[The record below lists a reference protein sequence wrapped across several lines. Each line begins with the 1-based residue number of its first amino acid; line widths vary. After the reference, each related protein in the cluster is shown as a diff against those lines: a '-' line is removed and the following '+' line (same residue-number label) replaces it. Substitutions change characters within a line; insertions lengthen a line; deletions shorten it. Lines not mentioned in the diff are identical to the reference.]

1 MHSSSTENRYASVT
15 IGMHWLMLL
24 LMVAIY
30 ATMELK
36 GIFPKGS
43 DARDVMKQFHYM
55 LGLSALALVL
65 VRILV
70 NRFTRTPQV
79 VPDPPGW
86 QKLSAKFM
94 HLALYALMIGL
105 PVLGWLILS
114 AKGQTIPFWGYDL
127 PPLIGANES
136 TGKWLKNL
144 HEFGATAGY
153 FLIGAH
159 AAAALFHHY
168 VIRDNTL
175 ARMVPGLAS
184 LRKP

>member
-1 MHSSSTENRYASVT
+1 MNRSSKATRYAPIT
-15 IGMHWLMLL
+15 IGMHWVMLL

-43 DARDVMKQFHYM
+43 DSREAMKQLHYM
-55 LGLSALALVL
+55 LGLSALAFVL
-65 VRILV
+65 ARILV
-70 NRFTRTPQV
+70 NRVTRAPQV
-79 VPDPPGW
+79 VPDPPRW
-86 QKLSAKFM
+86 QKLSAKSM
-94 HLALYALMIGL
+94 HVALYVLMIGL

-114 AKGQTIPFWGYDL
+114 AKGQAIPFWGYDL
-127 PPLIGANES
+127 PPLIGANAS
-136 TGKWLKNL
+136 LAKWLKNV

-175 ARMVPGLAS
+175 ARMVPGIES
-184 LRKP
+184 PR

>member
-1 MHSSSTENRYASVT
+1 MNSSSKAKRYAPLT
-15 IGMHWLMLL
+15 IGMHWVMLL

-43 DARDVMKQFHYM
+43 DARAAMAQLHYM

-65 VRILV
+65 ARILV
-70 NRFTRTPQV
+70 NRVTRAPQV
-79 VPDPPGW
+79 VPDPPRW
-86 QKLSAKFM
+86 QKLSAKSM
-94 HLALYALMIGL
+94 HVALYVLMIGL

-114 AKGQTIPFWGYDL
+114 AKGQAIPFWGYDL
-127 PPLIGANES
+127 PPLMGANAS
-136 TGKWLKNL
+136 LGKWLKNV

-153 FLIGAH
+153 FLVGAH

-175 ARMVPGLAS
+175 ARMVPGIGS
-184 LRKP
+184 PR

>member
-1 MHSSSTENRYASVT
+1 MNSNTKAKRYSFIT
-15 IGMHWLMLL
+15 IGMHWFMLL

-36 GIFPKGS
+36 GTFPKGS
-43 DARDVMKQFHYM
+43 DSQEVMKQLHYM
-55 LGLSALALVL
+55 LGLSALALVIA
-65 VRILV
+65 RILV
-70 NRFTRTPQV
+70 NRLTQTPPV
-79 VPDPPGW
+79 VPVPPRW
-86 QKLSAKFM
+86 QSLSAKSM
-94 HLALYALMIGL
+94 HVALYALMIGL

-114 AKGQTIPFWGYDL
+114 AKGQAAPFWGYDL
-127 PPLIGANES
+127 PPLIGANAS
-136 TGKWLKNL
+136 LGKWLKNV

-175 ARMVPGLAS
+175 ERMAPGI
-184 LRKP
+184 KPSR

>member
-1 MHSSSTENRYASVT
+1 MNSSNNAKRYAPIT
-15 IGMHWLMLL
+15 IGMHWVMLL

-43 DARDVMKQFHYM
+43 DLRAGMQQLHYM

-65 VRILV
+65 ARILV
-70 NRFTRTPQV
+70 NRVTRAPQV
-79 VPDPPGW
+79 VPDPPEW
-86 QKLSAKFM
+86 QKLSAKSM
-94 HLALYALMIGL
+94 HVALYALMIGL

-114 AKGQTIPFWGYDL
+114 AKGQAIPFWGYDL
-127 PPLIGANES
+127 PPLIGANAS
-136 TGKWLKNL
+136 LGKWLKNV

-153 FLIGAH
+153 FLVGAH

-175 ARMVPGLAS
+175 TRMIPRV
-184 LRKP
+184 RQKQ